1 MVRLDQS
8 AAIRQGEELN
18 IASLS
23 LFFKGQAVDFQSII
37 EASQFPGGY
46 SNLTYLIKTE
56 HKDYVLRRPPFGV
69 NIKGGHDMGREFK
82 VLSLLKS
89 AGYTKIPNPILF
101 CEDENV
107 LGCPFYIMERV
118 EGVILRAN
126 HARKLDFT
134 PEKMRHLS
142 EQLVDS
148 LVSLHAIDIETTG
161 LIDLGKPQGYIRRQV
176 EGWQKR
182 YETAQTDDIAEMKN
196 VATWLN
202 ENMPEDGNSTLLH
215 NDFKYDNAV
224 FDVDLQEVKAILDW
238 EMCTVGDPMMDLGT
252 ALSYWSEAND
262 VEILRN
268 FNLTYLSGNLTR
280 QEFAN
285 RYAEKSGRDISNL
298 LYFYVFG
305 LFKNAGVLQQ
315 IYTRWKQGKTQDAR
329 FGALI
334 YGVKALA
341 EKAANAIETKSL

>member
-1 MVRLDQS
+1 
-8 AAIRQGEELN
+8 
-18 IASLS
+18 
-23 LFFKGQAVDFQSII
+23 
-37 EASQFPGGY
+37 
-46 SNLTYLIKTE
+46 
-56 HKDYVLRRPPFGV
+56 
-69 NIKGGHDMGREFK
+69 
-82 VLSLLKS
+82 
-89 AGYTKIPNPILF
+89 
-101 CEDENV
+101 
-107 LGCPFYIMERV
+107 
-118 EGVILRAN
+118 
-126 HARKLDFT
+126 
-134 PEKMRHLS
+134 
-142 EQLVDS
+142 